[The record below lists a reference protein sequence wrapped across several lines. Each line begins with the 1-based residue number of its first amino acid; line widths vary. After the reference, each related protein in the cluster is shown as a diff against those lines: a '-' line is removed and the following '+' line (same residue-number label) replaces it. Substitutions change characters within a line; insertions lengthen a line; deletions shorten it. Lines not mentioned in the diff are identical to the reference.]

1 VRAVDFMPPRGRTP
15 TIVRIVEGVDGSVP
29 MRSDLLIR
37 YDFGHIV
44 PWIRRVD
51 HGRVVTAGPNALQF
65 RAPVNMREEDT
76 ATISEFALEQGER
89 VPFLLTWFPSHE
101 VLPEPPDADQALSE
115 TESYW
120 LDWAGSCTHTGDY
133 HDEIHESLLVLKALT
148 YAPTGGIVAAPTTSL
163 PEQAGGTRNWDYRF
177 CWVRDATLTLL
188 AMLNAGY
195 PEEARAWGS
204 WIRRAVADD
213 PADLQIMYGIAG
225 ERPLEER
232 ELEWLPGFERSS
244 PVRVGN
250 AASDQLQLDIYGE
263 LLDASYQTAV
273 YSSAA
278 GLTRTAADDEGWS
291 VTRKLLE
298 QLEDEWHKEDA
309 GIWEMRGPARH
320 FTHSKLM
327 AWVAFDRAVRLCELF
342 GVPGPIARWRSLRDE
357 IRTEVL
363 TRGWNEAK
371 HAFVQVVRC
380 RRARCEPPANAGPR
394 VSAGNR

>member
-1 VRAVDFMPPRGRTP
+1 
-15 TIVRIVEGVDGSVP
+15 